1 MKILFAVDGS
11 DCALA
16 ALNKFVN
23 MPLVRDAPEL
33 ILINVQPRFP
43 YPRAAALVGKEV
55 VAQYYEEQSE
65 EELAGARERLAQ
77 SGLAFRVE
85 KRVGD
90 PAQEIVGF
98 AELER
103 CELIAMGARGRT
115 ALENLVMG
123 SVATKVLAASKVP
136 VLFLK

>member
-16 ALNKFVN
+16 ALDKFTS

-55 VAQYYEEQSE
+55 VAQYYEVQSE
-65 EELAGARERLAQ
+65 EELAGADLL
-77 SGLAFRVE
+77 SGSRS
-85 KRVGD
+85 
-90 PAQEIVGF
+90 
-98 AELER
+98 
-103 CELIAMGARGRT
+103 
-115 ALENLVMG
+115 ALVIRRRKSSN
-123 SVATKVLAASKVP
+123 SRNWSDAS
-136 VLFLK
+136 